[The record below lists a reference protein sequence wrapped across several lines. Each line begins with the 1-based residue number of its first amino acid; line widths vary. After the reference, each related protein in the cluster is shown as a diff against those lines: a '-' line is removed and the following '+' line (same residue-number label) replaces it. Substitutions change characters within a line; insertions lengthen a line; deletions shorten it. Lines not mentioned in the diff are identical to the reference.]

1 MGKHVEKISKG
12 LEGRK
17 SEDHLPQLILDC
29 ILSNCKSEIMNMHD
43 LQVNKRSAQRN
54 SNFQKLFSLPV
65 EEFLIND
72 FACAIKRKIPIQV
85 RFKLSILYHN

>member
-1 MGKHVEKISKG
+1 
-12 LEGRK
+12 
-17 SEDHLPQLILDC
+17 
-29 ILSNCKSEIMNMHD
+29 MHD

-85 RFKLSILYHN
+85 RFKLSLYPLIVSSQHIVPKDLTLQLHILLTHIHAWL